1 MNDHWSVQNGIL
13 FFDGEGSHLC
23 TTKDY
28 GNFEILVDWAIT
40 PYGDNGIYLRG
51 TPQVQIWDPAQ
62 WPQGSG
68 GLYNNKEGTS
78 DPLVLADNPIGQW
91 NQFRIK
97 MVDNKVTVHLNDKLV
112 VDNVTLEN
120 YWDRKLPIFP
130 VEQIELQSHGSPAWF
145 RNIYIKE
152 LP

>member
-1 MNDHWSVQNGIL
+1 MSEHWSVKNGVL

-28 GNFEILVDWAIT
+28 ANFEMMVDWCI
-40 PYGDNGIYLRG
+40 PPGGDNGIYLRG
-51 TPQVQIWDPAQ
+51 APQVQIWDPHY

-68 GLYNNKEGTS
+68 GLYNNQKETS
-78 DPLVLADNPIGQW
+78 SPLVVADNPIGQW
-91 NQFRIK
+91 NRFRIK
-97 MVDNKVTVHLNDKLV
+97 MVNDKVTVYLNDKLV
-112 VDNVTLEN
+112 VDNETLEN

-130 VEQIELQSHGSPAWF
+130 KGQIELQSHGSPAWW
-145 RNIYIKE
+145 RNVYIKE